1 MNTNVLYIITCI
13 VLGLIAILV
22 LFIVFKRRK
31 VKKLKDS
38 LSEIEVQRNFIVS
51 TPILS
56 ELAKIDVILKNDKL
70 ALKKDEWNER
80 YKYIKED
87 RFKAI
92 TDMIIEAENLIET
105 KKYKEAKTYILNLE
119 MEIYKLRVSTDNL
132 LDEIKEIT
140 MSEERNRSIITK
152 LKYKY
157 RELERKLSTNKEAY
171 KDAYKYIEL
180 QLENIEKKFLDFE
193 DIMENNEYTEV
204 SNLVKVIDDMIAHIG
219 TIIEELPDLL
229 LLTDKIIPERIKEV
243 NDVYLKMIEKGYP
256 LGFLKLEYNITQ
268 IENKIKEILD
278 RVRILNIE
286 DSMFELKTFLDYLDN
301 VLNDLDLE
309 KASKRKFDELAKE
322 FKAKLMKVNKIV
334 TDIYNQLEDIKSMY
348 DLQEEDLDDLENVN
362 KRVYETNKDYNAIMI
377 ALKEKK
383 EPYSVLKEKL
393 TKLSNKFEYIEED
406 LSSSLKSLGSM
417 HDDEV
422 RAREQLD
429 EISKLLKNCRTKI
442 RTYTLP
448 IISSNYYTEL
458 AEANDAIYEI
468 VKELE
473 KTPIT
478 IKTLNIRVDT
488 ARDLALK
495 LYNTTNEMIKTAK
508 MSEMTIVYGNRYK
521 PLDVDIEKG
530 LDEASQLFF
539 KGNYKKALETAI
551 TSIKIV
557 EPDIYKKM
565 LSLYKNEK

>member
-1 MNTNVLYIITCI
+1 MNTNVLYIITGI

-204 SNLVKVIDDMIAHIG
+204 SSLVKVIDDMIAHIG
-219 TIIEELPDLL
+219 TVIEELPDLL

-406 LSSSLKSLGSM
+406 LSTSLKSLGSM
-417 HDDEV
+417 HDDEI

-508 MSEMTIVYGNRYK
+508 LSEMTIVYGNRYK

-530 LDEASQLFF
+530 LDEASRLFF

>member
-1 MNTNVLYIITCI
+1 MNTNVLYIITGI

-204 SNLVKVIDDMIAHIG
+204 SSLVKVIDDMIAHIG
-219 TIIEELPDLL
+219 TVIEELPDLL

-406 LSSSLKSLGSM
+406 LSTSLKSLGSM

-508 MSEMTIVYGNRYK
+508 LSEMTIVYGNRYK
-521 PLDVDIEKG
+521 PLDTDIEKG
-530 LDEASQLFF
+530 LDEASRLFF
-539 KGNYKKALETAI
+539 KGNYKKALEIAI

>member
-1 MNTNVLYIITCI
+1 MNTNVLYIITGI

-204 SNLVKVIDDMIAHIG
+204 SSLVKVIDDMIAHIG
-219 TIIEELPDLL
+219 TVIEELPDLL

-406 LSSSLKSLGSM
+406 LSTSLKSLGSM

-508 MSEMTIVYGNRYK
+508 LSEMTIVYGNRYK
-521 PLDVDIEKG
+521 PLDTDIEKG

>member
-1 MNTNVLYIITCI
+1 MNTNALYIVTGV

-22 LFIVFKRRK
+22 LFVVFKRRK

-38 LSEIEVQRNFIVS
+38 LAEIERQRNLIVS

-70 ALKKDEWNER
+70 AIKKNEWDKR

-92 TDMIIEAENLIET
+92 TDMIVEAENLIES
-105 KKYKEAKTYILNLE
+105 KRYKEAKTYILNLE

-132 LDEIKEIT
+132 LDEIREIT

-157 RELERKLSTNKEAY
+157 RELERKLTTNKEAY
-171 KDAYKYIEL
+171 KEAYKYIEL

-193 DIMENNEYTEV
+193 EIMENNEYTEV
-204 SNLVKVIDDMIAHIG
+204 SNLVKVIDDMIAHIA

-322 FKAKLMKVNKIV
+322 FKEKIIKVNKIV
-334 TDIYNQLEDIKSMY
+334 TDIYNQLEDIKNMY
-348 DLQEEDLDDLENVN
+348 DLQEEDLDELEDVN
-362 KRVYETNKDYNAIMI
+362 KRVYETNKEYNSIMV

-393 TKLSNKFEYIEED
+393 TKLSNRFEYIEED
-406 LSSSLKSLGSM
+406 LSTSLKSLGSM

-429 EISKLLKNCRTKI
+429 EISKLLKNCRSKI

-458 AEANDAIYEI
+458 SEANDAIYEI

-508 MSEMTIVYGNRYK
+508 LSEMTIVYGNRYK

-530 LDEASQLFF
+530 LDEASRLFF